1 MSYVDFKEV
10 RELASIDQVATWLH
24 LDLKNNRTQCPKN
37 EGDKRELVITPE
49 KGLFHCFGC
58 KHGGDSIELTAHVLQ
73 ISQKEAALEMQKHFH
88 GYEPVQK
95 GLPKDG
101 LDYLESAHPLR
112 AVLGVSKEVA
122 DAIGAGFAPRGTM
135 RGYYL
140 FPLRRPD
147 GALLGYIGCNPQLTP
162 PFKLPKDLK

>member
-10 RELASIDQVATWLH
+10 RELASIDQVACWLH

-73 ISQKEAALEMQKHFH
+73 ISQKEAALQMQKHFH
-88 GYEPVQK
+88 GYEPAKK
-95 GLPKDG
+95 GLPPDG
-101 LDYLESAHPLR
+101 IEYIDTQHDAVKELGFDPLL
-112 AVLGVSKEVA
+112 AAELGL
-122 DAIGAGFAPRGTM
+122 GFAPKGTM
-135 RGYYL
+135 RNHVLVPCRDEKGR
-140 FPLRRPD
+140 LR
-147 GALLGYIGCNPQLTP
+147 GYIGIRPGTQI
-162 PFKLPKDLK
+162 KLPKDFRAS